1 MPASKTLISYIVR
14 YGGRCRDCA
23 DTTIGPICD
32 GTGLPCGDGERAIQ
46 HVLAA
51 LAYGVKNGFI
61 ARDDE
66 PDLLST
72 ARAEA
77 RREALEEALRAAW
90 SGFKQ
95 DDAAIAVCAIVDLL
109 PPERRKAACEKA
121 AAMTKEPS
129 DV

>member
-46 HVLAA
+46 HVLAS
-51 LAYGVKNGFI
+51 LAYGMKNGFI
-61 ARDDE
+61 AREDE

-77 RREALEEALRAAW
+77 RREALEEALQAVRALGHPVGAGDGETRVIGT
-90 SGFKQ
+90 SA
-95 DDAAIAVCAIVDLL
+95 DAEIVIRSLIETEDG
-109 PPERRKAACEKA
+109 K
-121 AAMTKEPS
+121 
-129 DV
+129 